1 MGPKYDPQIDFAE
14 VYNTCKSFILN
25 DDDLF
30 KIRNGLDNEIGLGLS
45 RDGHDRTSI
54 PCYLSYVQDLPTGRE
69 RGRFLALEILP
80 TNCRI
85 MLVKFSSEKDVYMS
99 SKCIIMPYT
108 IAAGKGNELFN
119 FLAQHIAIFV
129 KEKKVEKDNLPMGI
143 AFAFPLNKLA
153 LDVGILLSWPKGF
166 GAQGAVGKDV
176 VQLLREAL
184 VRYPEVSV
192 NIMGIINVGT
202 GTLLSLCWTLPD
214 TKLGLIV
221 GTITNA
227 CYVEQSSNCEIFDE
241 VNDTKKDIMI
251 INTDW
256 ARFGENG
263 HLDFIRNEFD
273 KILDSESSSPGSR
286 LYEKCVATLF
296 TGELVRLIVLRLM
309 KSGAIFVDQKR
320 DYIGI
325 QWKMEMKSL
334 IAIESDPPGVYVKA
348 QEVMDKFQIR
358 NCKEKDLAAFR
369 FICETVMTR
378 SAQLVGCGL
387 ASILNRM
394 KYSKVSIAVDGGLYR
409 LHPTY
414 PDKLIY
420 YTRLLTEPEYKFDI
434 VVAEDSCGV
443 GAAIMAGQ
451 SYVNVHNR
459 SGSKLFEMDI

>member
-1 MGPKYDPQIDFAE
+1 MGPKYDPQIDFPE
-14 VYNTCKSFILN
+14 IYNTCKPFILN
-25 DDDLF
+25 DDDLL
-30 KIRNGLDNEIGLGLS
+30 KIRNVMDHEINLGLS
-45 RDGHDRTSI
+45 RDGHDRSSI

-99 SKCIIMPYT
+99 SKCIIMPHT
-108 IAAGKGNELFN
+108 ITASKGNELFS

-153 LDVGILLSWPKGF
+153 LDVGVLLAWSKGY

-184 VRYPEVSV
+184 VRYPDVAV

-202 GTLLSLCWTLPD
+202 GTLMALCWTIPD
-214 TKLGLIV
+214 TKMGLIV

-227 CYVEQSSNCEIFDE
+227 CYVEQVSNCELFDE
-241 VNDTKKDIMI
+241 EIDTKKDLMI

-263 HLDFIRNEFD
+263 QLDFIRNDFD

-296 TGELVRLIVLRLM
+296 AGELVRLILMRLM
-309 KSGAIFVDQKR
+309 KSGIIFVNQKR

-334 IAIESDPPGVYVKA
+334 IAIESDPPGVFVKA

-358 NCKEKDLAAFR
+358 NCKEKDLAALR

-378 SAQLVGCGL
+378 SAQMVGCGV
-387 ASILNRM
+387 ACILNRM
-394 KYSKVSIAVDGGLYR
+394 KYPKVSIAVDGGLYR

-414 PDKLIY
+414 PVKLNY
-420 YTRLLTEPEYKFDI
+420 YTRLLADPEYKFEI

-451 SYVNVHNR
+451 TYVNVHTR
-459 SGSKLFEMDI
+459 SESKLFHMDI